1 MADKKIS
8 QLTAIDAVNVA
19 TNDVLAIVDIDAGSD
34 GTKKITVEELRKLI
48 VALYNGADIKIAT
61 SGTGVDVT
69 GTATMDV
76 PADGDI
82 AIFKEGSD
90 TVGTIGAKANDLFIQ
105 TGGFG
110 IRFTDAANAI
120 RPCDATGGANAV
132 MDIGDATVPW
142 RNLYLSGNVIVDSG
156 KGIDFS
162 ADGQAAGMTSELL
175 DDYEEGTY
183 AVNLYDASSAGNAS
197 PTTVTGYYTKIG
209 QQVTVAF
216 RNLNDI
222 DTTGMT
228 AANPLYI
235 SLPFQSAALAALWVG
250 SVIVDTVNLSLR
262 TQVNSAVENGGS
274 RGTFI
279 YSGTSV
285 SDNFVKVQDLTTG
298 TSDIRGYT
306 MTYFAA

>member
-1 MADKKIS
+1 MADTKIS
-8 QLTAIDAVNVA
+8 ALTASTTPLAGTEVLPIVQGGVTKQVSVA
-19 TNDVLAIVDIDAGSD
+19 NLTAGRALSA
-34 GTKKITVEELRKLI
+34 TELTL
-48 VALYNGADIKIAT
+48 T
-61 SGTGVDVT
+61 TGNLVI
-69 GTATMDV
+69 GTA
-76 PADGDI
+76 
-82 AIFKEGSD
+82 
-90 TVGTIGAKANDLFIQ
+90 
-105 TGGFG
+105 
-110 IRFTDAANAI
+110 
-120 RPCDATGGANAV
+120 
-132 MDIGDATVPW
+132 
-142 RNLYLSGNVIVDSG
+142 G